1 MKRYVAI
8 AAAVTLP
15 VVVVAIAVALWGENG
30 ASSAGPVPGVEG
42 SGVSTS
48 EKAPPPTATA
58 AMASSSSQSLTESTS
73 PTPSSE
79 LKDGRHFGYI
89 ESINLETL
97 PGTVAFD
104 LAYLLTGEEANQAAA
119 EDGYPTP
126 VDNDYYIINDNP
138 RPRTLVVPPRRH
150 DSPRRLGAL
159 HRAVLGRSGT
169 LPAVVRP
176 RRLPARHV
184 QGKVL
189 ALLAHDQGRRRGHD
203 RGAVSALTGRRG
215 DRAHPWPEVSRTAI

>member
-1 MKRYVAI
+1 MKRYAAI
-8 AAAVTLP
+8 AAAVALP

-30 ASSAGPVPGVEG
+30 ASSAGPVPGIED

-48 EKAPPPTATA
+48 EKAPPPPATA
-58 AMASSSSQSLTESTS
+58 AMASSPSQSLTESTS
-73 PTPSSE
+73 ATPSSE

-89 ESINLETL
+89 ESINLDTL

-138 RPRTLVVPPRRH
+138 RLRTLVV
-150 DSPRRLGAL
+150 SPDVTIRLVDWGHSTGLFSADPGRFQQSFAL
-159 HRAVLGRSGT
+159 DDYPLGTYKGKFSPYWLTIKDG
-169 LPAVVRP
+169 VVVTIEEQYQP
-176 RRLPARHV
+176 
-184 QGKVL
+184 
-189 ALLAHDQGRRRGHD
+189 
-203 RGAVSALTGRRG
+203 
-215 DRAHPWPEVSRTAI
+215 